1 MASIEPTDSIDVVD
15 GANPDAVAP
24 SVRPWRVS
32 PIRLRSG
39 TVAPDFSDNGADIYL
54 LGDDDDDTV
63 EPTVITGVGNSTR
76 NGLKRTYTDEGSP
89 ALWAEPSPQTY
100 DSAGSSVGTV
110 GNPTAPAG
118 DAGTTHDLGVA
129 ATHTITNN
137 GDFPLVVRPVIT
149 IVGARY
155 ESPLATLRAN
165 LTLDLDTVVTNVSRE
180 LFFGYGGS
188 NTIVLP
194 AVTVPIGGGTYQ
206 ADVELQLVYRL
217 AVTEPFV
224 FSVAGAQVVLQV
236 FEYTSSGS

>member
-1 MASIEPTDSIDVVD
+1 MASIEPNDSIDVAD

-24 SVRPWRVS
+24 SVRIWRIS

-39 TVAPDFSDNGADIYL
+39 TVPPDFTDNGNDIYL

-63 EPTVITGVGNSTR
+63 EPSVLSGLGNSLR

-89 ALWAEPSPQTY
+89 SLWAEPAPQSY

-110 GNPTAPAG
+110 GNPTGPPGAA
-118 DAGTTHDLGVA
+118 DTTIDLGVA
-129 ATHTITNN
+129 ATHSIVNN
-137 GDFPLVVRPVIT
+137 GDFPLVVRPVIS

-165 LTLDLDTVVTNVSRE
+165 LTITADAVVTNVSRD

-188 NTIVLP
+188 NTIALP
-194 AVTVPIGGGTYQ
+194 AVNVATGGSYQ
-206 ADVELQLVYRL
+206 LDAELQLIYRQ
-217 AVTEPFV
+217 AVAEAFE
-224 FSVAGAQVVLQV
+224 FAVAGAQVVFQII
-236 FEYTSSGS
+236 EYTSAGS